1 MTISDFLSRHPG
13 QDLASPNEIIPISFQ
28 SQEVMNDTDICCPA
42 KKPSTPVKRV
52 TRRTAQPGEVAPIWP
67 LTGDTRKPEH
77 IPQQPTQR
85 QVQPHKIVVQ
95 AEVHA
100 PMEPLEP
107 EVPVDPQRID
117 EPLDQDQGN
126 PPPTPEE
133 SVEQEAE
140 VPEEPL
146 QVPIV
151 THQPKPLVLEQPLPQ
166 VLPMPKPMPLPDAI
180 PKVPDQPIP
189 FQGLINPR
197 PLDIRLLGTLPGYD
211 EDDKDDRNQ
220 PEVSIRQPDKTMY
233 RKSKKLFDE
242 IQDEMIFR
250 KHLPRQLEI
259 NKFLESLKRKVIHD
273 YDIPISIKELSAEY
287 EKSPFFMDIYKYIT
301 KGHIPSAIKGHAL
314 RKLKSECED
323 YLVIDDILFRI
334 KIPKDKNLEP
344 SLLLVIPETYVP
356 TILYQYHD
364 SLLAGH
370 QCVTRMYLTLK
381 EKFYA
386 NNLFN
391 SIRKYVQSCH
401 TCHYKIC

>member
-1 MTISDFLSRHPG
+1 MPNNKGHFTLVSDTSGVACRAALYQEQKGKLRLVGYNSKKLPPAAIRYSISELELCGLAVNVHSFKHILRNPEFTVIIDHSALLYILNARREPPTLRLKKLIEVLSQYSFKVKFLRGKDMTISDFLSRHPG

-42 KKPSTPVKRV
+42 KKPTTPVKSV

-211 EDDKDDRNQ
+211 EDDKDD
-220 PEVSIRQPDKTMY
+220 
-233 RKSKKLFDE
+233 
-242 IQDEMIFR
+242 
-250 KHLPRQLEI
+250 
-259 NKFLESLKRKVIHD
+259 
-273 YDIPISIKELSAEY
+273 
-287 EKSPFFMDIYKYIT
+287 
-301 KGHIPSAIKGHAL
+301 
-314 RKLKSECED
+314 
-323 YLVIDDILFRI
+323 
-334 KIPKDKNLEP
+334 KN
-344 SLLLVIPETYVP
+344 
-356 TILYQYHD
+356 
-364 SLLAGH
+364 
-370 QCVTRMYLTLK
+370 
-381 EKFYA
+381 
-386 NNLFN
+386 
-391 SIRKYVQSCH
+391 
-401 TCHYKIC
+401 